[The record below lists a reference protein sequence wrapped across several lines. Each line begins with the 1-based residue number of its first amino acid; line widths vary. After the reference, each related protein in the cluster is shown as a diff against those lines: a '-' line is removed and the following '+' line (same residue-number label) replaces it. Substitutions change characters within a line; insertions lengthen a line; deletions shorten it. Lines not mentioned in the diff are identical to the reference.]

1 MIEYGKIG
9 EGLQVFVP
17 VTVGVPTP
25 ENTSE

>member
-1 MIEYGKIG
+1 MIGYGKTG

-17 VTVGVPTP
+17 VTVGVPTL